1 MCYICMTQ
9 IKSLSLF
16 EGQDARYIG
25 YDKFELSSV
34 NLIEF
39 KPFFQI
45 TTQWYSGSISPLSKT
60 DDVVHKKV
68 LFLDSFKRVC

>member
-9 IKSLSLF
+9 MISLSLF

-25 YDKFELSSV
+25 YDKFGLSSV

-39 KPFFQI
+39 KPFFFQI
-45 TTQWYSGSISPLSKT
+45 TTKWHSGSISSYSKT
-60 DDVVHKKV
+60 DDVVHKKTS
-68 LFLDSFKRVC
+68 LS

>member
-9 IKSLSLF
+9 MISLSLF

-25 YDKFELSSV
+25 YDKFGLSSV

-39 KPFFQI
+39 KPFFFKLPQ
-45 TTQWYSGSISPLSKT
+45 SGIPDQYHPILKLMT
-60 DDVVHKKV
+60 
-68 LFLDSFKRVC
+68 